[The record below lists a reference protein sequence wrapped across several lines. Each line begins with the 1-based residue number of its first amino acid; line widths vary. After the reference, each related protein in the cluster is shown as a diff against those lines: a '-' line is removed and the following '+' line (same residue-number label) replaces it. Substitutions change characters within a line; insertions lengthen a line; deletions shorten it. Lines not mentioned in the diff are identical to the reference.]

1 MYLTNNICSSNI
13 TLRKI
18 NVKSYGYD
26 KIYMGKDL
34 IEDKLY
40 QLIDQFNKRKTNH
53 RDFYYELLNNIHL
66 LDNGNGRT
74 CKIPFVCNLN

>member
-26 KIYMGKDL
+26 KIYMGKGL

-66 LDNGNGRT
+66 FDNGNGT
-74 CKIPFVCNLN
+74 CKIPFVCNFN